1 MLIAAPPKCPFCE
14 GDSKKLFSKNEVPIN
29 ECLVCTH
36 RFVSTDTQVSLS
48 KRNEEQFGDDY
59 FFGGEGCYEDYSI
72 QAPELSHKG
81 GKYSRLLKRLLPSGS
96 DSKKQAPRVLDIGSA
111 AGYLLQ
117 GFVDNGWQGTGVEA
131 NGSMA
136 RFGREEL
143 GLDVRHSTVEEFD
156 SDQKYDAA
164 TMVQVLPHLVNP
176 SETLDSVRS
185 QLSKNGLLLIETWSC
200 RSLTA
205 RAFGKSWH
213 EYNPP
218 SVLHWFSRGSLGR
231 LLREHNF
238 EVVKQGRPLKWIHV
252 GNGAA
257 IFKQS
262 MEESFLKTCAMSVLD
277 RVPAS
282 LKVPYFLDDVFWVVA
297 RKCD

>member
-1 MLIAAPPKCPFCE
+1 MLIAAPQTCPFCE
-14 GDSKKLFSKNEVPIN
+14 GDSKKLFSKNDVPIH
-29 ECLVCTH
+29 ECMDCKH
-36 RFVSTDTQVSLS
+36 RFVSEESEKNLS
-48 KRNEEQFGDDY
+48 KRMTEQFGDDY

-72 QAPELSHKG
+72 QAPELSQKG
-81 GKYSRLLKRLLPSGS
+81 SRYSRLLKRLLPNRP
-96 DSKKQAPRVLDIGSA
+96 DSSKQSPRVLDIGSA

-143 GLDVRHSTVEEFD
+143 GLDVRHSTVETFQ
-156 SDQKYDAA
+156 SDHQYDAA

-176 SETLDSVRS
+176 AESLNSIRN

-205 RAFGKSWH
+205 RAFGKNWH

-218 SVLHWFSRGSLGR
+218 SVLHWFSRSSLGR
-231 LLREHNF
+231 LLRKHKF
-238 EVVKQGRPLKWIHV
+238 EVVKQGRPVKWIHV

-257 IFKQS
+257 IFKKS
-262 MEESFLKTCAMSVLD
+262 LGESAFKTGITSVLD
-277 RVPAS
+277 RVPSS